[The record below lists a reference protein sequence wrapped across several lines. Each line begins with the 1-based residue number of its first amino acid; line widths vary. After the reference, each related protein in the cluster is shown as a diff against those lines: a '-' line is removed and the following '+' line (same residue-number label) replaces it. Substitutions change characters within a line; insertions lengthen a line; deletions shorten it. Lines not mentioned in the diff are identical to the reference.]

1 MSEVSTKNRYIT
13 ILNQILMTNE
23 NTNQES
29 PSLLQ
34 FPCEFVIK
42 IFGKASDEF
51 ELQTLTIIRHH
62 IKELA
67 EDSIKSR
74 LSKDSK
80 YLALSITVPLDSR
93 AQLDAI

>member
-1 MSEVSTKNRYIT
+1 
-13 ILNQILMTNE
+13 MTHD
-23 NTNQES
+23 NTNQEA
-29 PSLLQ
+29 PSLLH

-51 ELQTLTIIRHH
+51 ELQALTIIRAHVED
-62 IKELA
+62 IA
-67 EDSIKSR
+67 EDAIKSR

-93 AQLDAI
+93 EQLDAIYRDLSSNPLILMAL